1 VRCDIAGEVVR
12 ACVLLFMSFGAA
24 VPALAKNWAGGTS
37 NWNVPGNWSPAGVPI
52 AGEAVNIVFTDDT
65 ARTVTYDAPTTPA
78 LGLLSIDLTGAGTT
92 ASTLSRTN
100 GSSNNFSA
108 GGILIRGYNGAS
120 ATAGRRAVILSV
132 GTKQSKRDGRWRSVT
147 A

>member
-1 VRCDIAGEVVR
+1 MRGDIAGEVVR

-65 ARTVTYDAPTTPA
+65 ARTVTYDA
-78 LGLLSIDLTGAGTT
+78 GAGL
-92 ASTLSRTN
+92 AIDRSD
-100 GSSNNFSA
+100 
-108 GGILIRGYNGAS
+108 
-120 ATAGRRAVILSV
+120 RR
-132 GTKQSKRDGRWRSVT
+132 RNDGQHAFAHKWQQQQF
-147 A
+147 